1 MGFVE
6 IIDGSGY
13 LARLEDDQVTIEPT
27 DDKCMACND
36 DRLIH
41 DGNYL
46 VCTQCHCRQ

>member
-1 MGFVE
+1 MGYVE

-13 LARLEDDQVTIEPT
+13 LARLENDKVTIEPT
-27 DDKCMACND
+27 SDRCVSCND

-41 DGNYL
+41 SGNFL